1 MGLNPY
7 NIWFPLI
14 ALMGVVLI
22 APAMQNW
29 LLPVFY
35 DAGPVVAFLASMVMP
50 MLVLLI
56 GAGWLEPG

>member
-14 ALMGVVLI
+14 ALMGVVVI
-22 APAMQNW
+22 APATFNW
-29 LLPVFY
+29 LLPLFY
-35 DAGPVVAFLASMVMP
+35 DDANVVQFLATMVLP
-50 MLVLLI
+50 LLVLFI